1 MAYLILDR
9 DGVINHDSDDY
20 IKSPEEWLPI
30 PGSLKA
36 IAKANRAGF
45 RVIVVTNQSGL
56 ARGYFDIDTL
66 NAIHK
71 KMHQKLARLG
81 GRIEAVIFCPHGPDD
96 GCDCRKPKSGMLKE
110 IRDRLNI
117 SLEKVWFVGDT
128 FSDIQAAK
136 AVGAVPVLVRTGKG
150 ERTLSSDN
158 DLDDVQIF
166 SDLAACIET
175 LVNGKK

>member
-9 DGVINHDSDDY
+9 DGVINYDSDEY

-56 ARGYFDIDTL
+56 ARGYFDMETL

-71 KMHQKLARLG
+71 KMHQKLARVG
-81 GRIEAVIFCPHGPDD
+81 GKIEAVFFCPHDPDD
-96 GCDCRKPKSGMLKE
+96 GCDCRKPKSGMLNE

-117 SLEKVWFVGDT
+117 SLEKVFFVGDT
-128 FSDIQAAK
+128 ISDIQAAR
-136 AVGAVPVLVRTGKG
+136 AAGTIPVLVRTGKG
-150 ERTLSSDN
+150 EKTLAADD
-158 DLDDVQIF
+158 DLADVQIF
-166 SDLAACIET
+166 SDLASFIET
-175 LVNGKK
+175 LVNEKA